1 MRSTRTTN
9 AVQRVDMLLVQAER
23 FAQVTS
29 AEEAIARA
37 RQVIAYAKRES
48 ARHPELA
55 DELRM
60 RALLAESLIARL
72 GERTRDASGELLV
85 RAGDART
92 ADAWD

>member
-37 RQVIAYAKRES
+37 R
-48 ARHPELA
+48 P
-55 DELRM
+55 
-60 RALLAESLIARL
+60 LLAGFGARA
-72 GERTRDASGELLV
+72 ETRPVGYV
-85 RAGDART
+85 R
-92 ADAWD
+92 